1 MKIDCVGKSESP
13 FAAVFARAASSR
25 KRGRPTPAKVAFLK
39 LIFAT
44 VILVVVA
51 NPSLADA
58 ASSSIIPE
66 GAVWSYSIEAGR
78 GPRKWNHIG
87 FNDSKWLRGSS
98 GFGFGQAR
106 YNTRVDALRDSGA
119 KIFVRR
125 TFVVND
131 PNRVTRIRLS
141 IVSDGPFVAHING
154 IEVFRSMV
162 KVSEAID
169 ITGFAHELFP
179 GGNILAIETF
189 VGNVQNDSFSFIPLL
204 EIVED

>member
-1 MKIDCVGKSESP
+1 MKIDCVGKGVSLR
-13 FAAVFARAASSR
+13 FVAGAAGSR
-25 KRGRPTPAKVAFLK
+25 KRGRPTPEKAAFVK

-44 VILVVVA
+44 VILLLLA
-51 NPSLADA
+51 TPSLAEA

-66 GAVWSYSIEAGR
+66 GAIWNYLIRPGSGL
-78 GPRKWNHIG
+78 RKWNHIG
-87 FNDSKWLRGSS
+87 FDDSQWPRGPS
-98 GFGFGQAR
+98 GFGFGGGR
-106 YNTRVDALRDSGA
+106 FNTRVDALRDTGA

-162 KVSEAID
+162 KVSETID

-179 GGNILAIETF
+179 GTNLIAIETF
-189 VGNVQNDSFSFIPLL
+189 PPNGLNGNFSFIPSL
-204 EIVED
+204 EIVER

>member
-1 MKIDCVGKSESP
+1 
-13 FAAVFARAASSR
+13 
-25 KRGRPTPAKVAFLK
+25 

-44 VILVVVA
+44 VILVLLA

-66 GAVWSYSIEAGR
+66 GAVWNYFIQTGS

-119 KIFVRR
+119 KIFVRHS
-125 TFVVND
+125 FVVND
-131 PNRVTRIRLS
+131 PNGVTRIRLS
-141 IVSDGPFVAHING
+141 IVSDGPFVAHMNG
-154 IEVFRSMV
+154 IEVFRSTA

-169 ITGFAHELFP
+169 ITGFAHELFR
-179 GGNILAIETF
+179 GTNVVAIETF
-189 VGNVQNDSFSFIPLL
+189 PSNGLNNNFSFIPSL
-204 EIVED
+204 EIVER